1 MSLYICLSSTF
12 LRNIL
17 PNQQD
22 TQVLLLPGEAD
33 NPLVV
38 AVPELLTG
46 DVPVE
51 VPCDTLCTDKCKN
64 MSVIM
69 ISEFQKSCD
78 KSHALHCY
86 SLGIVGR
93 RPVATLG
100 VRRAVGVGSLPAEKW
115 RLRADWEDL
124 DLWGG
129 IVMPNN
135 GRAW

>member
-1 MSLYICLSSTF
+1 MSLDLCLSSTF

-33 NPLVV
+33 DPLVV
-38 AVPELLTG
+38 AVPELLAG

-51 VPCDTLCTDKCKN
+51 IPRDTLCTNKCKN

-100 VRRAVGVGSLPAEKW
+100 VRRAAGWGVYLQRSGG
-115 RLRADWEDL
+115 WE
-124 DLWGG
+124 GG
-129 IVMPNN
+129 RWLI
-135 GRAW
+135 GRI

>member
-1 MSLYICLSSTF
+1 MSLDLCLSSTF

-22 TQVLLLPGEAD
+22 TQVLLLPGEGN

-38 AVPELLTG
+38 AVPELLAG
-46 DVPVE
+46 DVSVE
-51 VPCDTLCTDKCKN
+51 VPRDTLCTNKCEN
-64 MSVIM
+64 MSVVM

-86 SLGIVGR
+86 SLGMAGR

-100 VRRAVGVGSLPAEKW
+100 VRAGWGVYLQRSGG
-115 RLRADWEDL
+115 WEL
-124 DLWGG
+124 
-129 IVMPNN
+129 I
-135 GRAW
+135 GRI